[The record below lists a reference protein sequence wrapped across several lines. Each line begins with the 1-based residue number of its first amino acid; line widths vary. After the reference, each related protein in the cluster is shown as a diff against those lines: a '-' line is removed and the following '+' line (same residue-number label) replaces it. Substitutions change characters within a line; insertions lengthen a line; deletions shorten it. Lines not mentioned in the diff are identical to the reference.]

1 MFYVYMLHFGII
13 TFAFYPEAVVRRCS
27 LKSYFLKLSQ
37 NSQENT
43 CAGVSFQAP
52 LATSLKQRLQ
62 HRRFPVNFCE
72 ISKIITFNSPPP
84 LAAFFPSQDA
94 KHKKYTKTVTCNR
107 LFV

>member
-1 MFYVYMLHFGII
+1 MFYVYMFHFGII
-13 TFAFYPEAVVRRCS
+13 TFVFYPEAVVRRCS

-62 HRRFPVNFCE
+62 HRRFPVNFYE

-94 KHKKYTKTVTCNR
+94 KHEKYTKTVSCNR

>member
-1 MFYVYMLHFGII
+1 MFYVYMFHFGII

-27 LKSYFLKLSQ
+27 LKSYFLKPSQ

-43 CAGVSFQAP
+43 CAGASFQAP

-62 HRRFPVNFCE
+62 HRRFPVN
-72 ISKIITFNSPPP
+72 FNSPPP

-94 KHKKYTKTVTCNR
+94 KHKKYTKTVSCNR